1 MNTGTLR
8 IMMWLSVGC
17 LSAWLWSPAGKGGN
31 VWGAEGPDRGA
42 MQRPS
47 GDEPQLPKG
56 VIGVSLYVGA
66 ERIGDPALL
75 AVAQVHPQGPAH
87 HAGLQRG
94 DEITTVDGIPVAG
107 KTYEQVV
114 LMVRGEPGK
123 AVTLGVKGER
133 GVQELSIT
141 RVAGETLYKG
151 SMEPHG
157 GPSR

>member
-1 MNTGTLR
+1 MITGTLR
-8 IMMWLSVGC
+8 IAIGLLVGFLCAILS
-17 LSAWLWSPAGKGGN
+17 SPGGKAGL
-31 VWGAEGPDRGA
+31 VWAAEGQDKGS

-56 VIGVSLYVGA
+56 VIGVALHVGA

-75 AVAQVHPQGPAH
+75 YVAQVHPQGPAH
-87 HAGLQRG
+87 QAGLQHG
-94 DEITTVDGIPVAG
+94 DEITTVDGTPVAG
-107 KTYEQVV
+107 KTYEQVI

-123 AVTLGVKGER
+123 AVTLGVKGDKGAR
-133 GVQELSIT
+133 ELSIT

-151 SMEPHG
+151 SMESHG